1 MPALL
6 PADTVG
12 CIGTCAGATTITAVA
27 PAAFATAAATHGKHV
42 KIAGATAS
50 WSDAGLGPSCN
61 EVAFMQQT
69 NLSFSIKLSGDAKF
83 IDFGWCSPSLNPG
96 GDWASSAE
104 AGWMG
109 EQGVDKAWIYRSSGW
124 FKASTAASATS
135 GKKFCLETVTTTDR
149 GQVRVVNFRPSR
161 PSVSS
166 VWLSLALC

>member
-124 FKASTAASATS
+124 FNVILSFFGLVQSLDR
-135 GKKFCLETVTTTDR
+135 CLCDQREEILPGDCHDN
-149 GQVRVVNFRPSR
+149 GSR
-161 PSVSS
+161 AGACCE
-166 VWLSLALC
+166 L